1 MKKLPMNLPHRLT
14 LARIAMIPVYFLLLL
29 GGPVL
34 RIAAAL
40 VFAAASITDYF
51 DGKIA
56 REQHIVTDFGKF
68 MDPIADKL
76 LVLLPFIYFV
86 ALESP
91 WEWNVLPVL
100 VMVAREMVVSGFRLV
115 AASRGSVIAADQSGK
130 IKTGVQMG
138 TAIGLTL
145 APALAP
151 LLPPITALCWIFTW
165 ICGALSAYSGA
176 ELLIKNWKILLV
188 EEE

>member
-1 MKKLPMNLPHRLT
+1 MKKLPMNLPNRLT

-56 REQHIVTDFGKF
+56 REQHIVYRLWQVHG
-68 MDPIADKL
+68 PIADKL

-91 WEWNVLPVL
+91 WE
-100 VMVAREMVVSGFRLV
+100 
-115 AASRGSVIAADQSGK
+115 
-130 IKTGVQMG
+130 
-138 TAIGLTL
+138 
-145 APALAP
+145 
-151 LLPPITALCWIFTW
+151 
-165 ICGALSAYSGA
+165 
-176 ELLIKNWKILLV
+176 
-188 EEE
+188 